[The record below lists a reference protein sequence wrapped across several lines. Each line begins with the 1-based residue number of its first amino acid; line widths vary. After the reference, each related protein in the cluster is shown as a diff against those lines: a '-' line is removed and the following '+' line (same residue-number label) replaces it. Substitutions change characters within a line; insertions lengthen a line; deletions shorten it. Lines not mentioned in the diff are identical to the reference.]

1 MGSFTCC
8 IWWLVFGVLLG
19 WLFSWWLSK
28 LIGNKAEEI
37 EEIKQGPSLK
47 ERYFDTPASTTDTY
61 TPSPLAHVEPQE
73 AQPEAS
79 AVTLSRSDMI
89 NAAAAAGISFSG
101 KRNDLEIIEGI
112 GPKIA
117 ELLNSNGINT
127 FAELSKAS
135 VVSLEAIL
143 ESGGDRFRIANPST
157 WAQQA
162 LLAAENK
169 WAELKALQESLNGGV
184 NKP

>member
-19 WLFSWWLSK
+19 WLLSWWLSK
-28 LIGNKAEEI
+28 LIGNKPEEI

-47 ERYFDTPASTTDTY
+47 ERYFDTPVSTTDTY
-61 TPSPLAHVEPQE
+61 TPPLAHIEPQQ
-73 AQPEAS
+73 AQPQGNAL
-79 AVTLSRSDMI
+79 TLSRSDMI

-101 KRNDLEIIEGI
+101 KHNDLEIIEGI

-117 ELLNSNGINT
+117 ELLNNNGINT

-162 LLAAENK
+162 LLASENK
-169 WAELKALQESLNGGV
+169 WTELKALQDSLDGGV
-184 NKP
+184 EKS

>member
-19 WLFSWWLSK
+19 WLLSWWLSK
-28 LIGNKAEEI
+28 LIGNKPEEI
-37 EEIKQGPSLK
+37 EEIRQGPSLK
-47 ERYFDTPASTTDTY
+47 ERYFDAPGSTTDTY
-61 TPSPLAHVEPQE
+61 TPSPLADVEPQE
-73 AQPEAS
+73 AQPQAS

-101 KRNDLEIIEGI
+101 KHNDLEII
-112 GPKIA
+112 
-117 ELLNSNGINT
+117 
-127 FAELSKAS
+127 AELSKAS

-143 ESGGDRFRIANPST
+143 ESGGDRFRIANPGT

-162 LLAAENK
+162 LLASENK
-169 WAELKALQESLNGGV
+169 WTELKALQDSLDGGIE
-184 NKP
+184 KS